1 MKKLSFILS
10 FILVISC
17 LLVACGD
24 EAETSS
30 EAIESLEESVAE
42 SLNESLDESA
52 DESVA
57 ESTPAEESTEES
69 ESIAVSDVNLALGKS
84 YTISDLYRR
93 GEGDGYDPEAPA
105 AFPDEDDKSLTDGK
119 AAPEYSDF
127 TVVEWVGFN
136 GQAPTYTGYHWIT
149 LDLGE
154 KTDLAKFVFKYGT
167 SALQAGIVA
176 PFTIEIYVSDDGENW
191 GEAIASDVPPEDD
204 FDVNGV
210 YEVVVPASGRYVQY
224 RFTSSGWAFISE
236 VEGYGAAE

>member
-1 MKKLSFILS
+1 MKKLSLILS

-30 EAIESLEESVAE
+30 EAIESLEESAAE
-42 SLNESLDESA
+42 SSAESLDESA

-57 ESTPAEESTEES
+57 ESLDES
-69 ESIAVSDVNLALGKS
+69 EKVDISDVNLALGKS

-93 GEGDGYDPEAPA
+93 DSNDAYSPDAPA

-119 AAPEYSDF
+119 VAPEFCDF
-127 TVVEWVGFN
+127 ASVEWVGFN
-136 GQAPTYTGYHWIT
+136 GQTPTYAGYHWIT

-154 KTDLAKFVFKYGT
+154 KTDLAKFVFNYGT
-167 SALQAGIVA
+167 AALQAGIVA
-176 PFTIEIYVSDDGENW
+176 PFTLEIYVSDDGENW
-191 GEAIASDVPPEDD
+191 GDAIASEIPEEDD
-204 FDVNGV
+204 FDVNGAC
-210 YEVVVPASGRYVQY
+210 EIIASASGRYVQY

-236 VEGYGAAE
+236 VEVYGKA

>member
-10 FILVISC
+10 LILVISC

-24 EAETSS
+24 EAETNS
-30 EAIESLEESVAE
+30 EAIESESVSVEESA
-42 SLNESLDESA
+42 DASA

-204 FDVNGV
+204 FDVNGI
-210 YEVVVPASGRYVQY
+210 YEATVLASGRYVQY

-236 VEGYGAAE
+236 VEAYGIGR